1 MVNEIT
7 LKNTVR
13 NTVIFESSDEEEE
26 GGNEIYEQY
35 DQYDSPDEETDEVLT
50 KLEPF
55 FEDIATLEVVGRE
68 AIKINFIDNR
78 IGDFVDKKEKCDF
91 DLDEEGYPLLPDGG
105 EEFVVPYLD
114 KLSKKMKD
122 LKGYNIETNIKG
134 FKFKI

>member
-35 DQYDSPDEETDEVLT
+35 DEYDSPDEETDEVLT

-55 FEDIATLEVVGRE
+55 FEDIATLEVIGRE